1 MKTGKRLFWMALAM
15 AASALVCSARNVDLS
30 TVPRRDAVQL
40 TIYNSEDLTLVRE
53 MRTLT
58 FKKGLNGLQFSWAN
72 TLIDP
77 SSVELKFLSQADKLD
92 LLDTTFPHDKPQ
104 MLSWNVVSDFDGD
117 AAVEITYFTSGITW
131 SADYLL
137 ASDAAEK
144 TLSFEGF
151 VRVTNASGEDY
162 EQAQVRLVV
171 GTINLVE
178 KIAQLA
184 QIGMEKVEELE
195 GERRDELR
203 RQVAKTAMAM
213 PAPSAARGGA
223 SLAFAEAPEE
233 KKIIKEGLSEYF
245 IFRIPGTETIPNGWS
260 KRLRA
265 IDAVEV
271 PFKIQYRYRPMQYGE
286 QLVRMLLLTND
297 EASKLGA
304 SPIPDGIIRVFRH
317 NGRDG
322 LSYLTQQSTKYI
334 PIGDKI
340 EVNLGPDP
348 EVIFEL
354 IKLKASR
361 DTIWMQVHGL
371 DVFRKVDDGAV
382 DIEVNSSV
390 VGWDDHE
397 VFTQRIR
404 NYTAKPIEVEVR
416 RGFPGHVEFR
426 SGLPGVKLFDF
437 QTPEFTTTVA
447 PGQKADCLFEIVRH
461 QGRNAKQNNVALVQA
476 EIAVIR

>member
-1 MKTGKRLFWMALAM
+1 
-15 AASALVCSARNVDLS
+15 
-30 TVPRRDAVQL
+30 
-40 TIYNSEDLTLVRE
+40 
-53 MRTLT
+53 
-58 FKKGLNGLQFSWAN
+58 
-72 TLIDP
+72 
-77 SSVELKFLSQADKLD
+77 
-92 LLDTTFPHDKPQ
+92 
-104 MLSWNVVSDFDGD
+104 
-117 AAVEITYFTSGITW
+117 
-131 SADYLL
+131 
-137 ASDAAEK
+137 
-144 TLSFEGF
+144 
-151 VRVTNASGEDY
+151 
-162 EQAQVRLVV
+162 
-171 GTINLVE
+171 
-178 KIAQLA
+178 
-184 QIGMEKVEELE
+184 
-195 GERRDELR
+195 
-203 RQVAKTAMAM
+203 
-213 PAPSAARGGA
+213 
-223 SLAFAEAPEE
+223 
-233 KKIIKEGLSEYF
+233 
-245 IFRIPGTETIPNGWS
+245 
-260 KRLRA
+260 
-265 IDAVEV
+265 
-271 PFKIQYRYRPMQYGE
+271 MQYGE